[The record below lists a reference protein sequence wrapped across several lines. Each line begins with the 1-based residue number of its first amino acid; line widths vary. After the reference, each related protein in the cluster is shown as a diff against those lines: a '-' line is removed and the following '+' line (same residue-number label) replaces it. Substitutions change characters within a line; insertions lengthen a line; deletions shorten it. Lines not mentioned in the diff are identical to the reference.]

1 MEHLSACAGALVH
14 ESKADQPTKPVLTL
28 DHVQNVQE
36 LKRGRWGC
44 GASSR
49 WEMWHT
55 LVGLY
60 VL

>member
-49 WEMWHT
+49 WKYGT
-55 LVGLY
+55 F
-60 VL
+60 